1 MSSQVEL
8 SRFAYASGSVL
19 LLAEIYH
26 SVVDREWMG
35 YQFLQNFIFAEVL
48 STIVGFALK
57 DDELEDV
64 WGRLALYVEAT
75 GLIFGVF
82 ASVATGNAMSSCI
95 NLDEGTLDSA
105 TSCIETYSSYAAVDG
120 SMGIN
125 NVCASL
131 DVNTESPLGGVCD
144 NIIHGD
150 AGTALLA
157 IQFSLVI
164 ILTVL
169 HLVKLRIC
177 YKSMRGHGESHA
189 NSGINSDINKS
200 ESKNTAKPIGSI
212 FSTGKSKSKY
222 TTRRLIN

>member
-48 STIVGFALK
+48 STIVGFALN
-57 DDELEDV
+57 DD
-64 WGRLALYVEAT
+64 
-75 GLIFGVF
+75 
-82 ASVATGNAMSSCI
+82 
-95 NLDEGTLDSA
+95 
-105 TSCIETYSSYAAVDG
+105 
-120 SMGIN
+120 
-125 NVCASL
+125 
-131 DVNTESPLGGVCD
+131 
-144 NIIHGD
+144 IIHGD

-177 YKSMRGHGESHA
+177 YKSMRGHGDSHA
-189 NSGINSDINKS
+189 NSGISSDINKS
-200 ESKNTAKPIGSI
+200 ESKKTAKPIGSI
-212 FSTGKSKSKY
+212 FSTGKSKGKY